1 MSTMSKRKPYVR
13 GMKAN
18 WWQKLGFYKFYM
30 IREGSAIP
38 TVWFGLVLL
47 YGMFALRSG
56 AESWGTF
63 VGFLQNPIVL
73 LLNLIALAMTLLH
86 TATWFNLAPKAQIII
101 INGEKLAESKI
112 VKALWAV
119 MVAFTVFAL
128 AIVLI

>member
-1 MSTMSKRKPYVR
+1 
-13 GMKAN
+13 
-18 WWQKLGFYKFYM
+18 FYKFYM
-30 IREGSAIP
+30 IREGSAVP

-101 INGEKLAESKI
+101 VNDEKLAESKI

>member
-13 GMKAN
+13 EMKAN

-63 VGFLQNPIVL
+63 VDFLQNPIVL
-73 LLNLIALAMTLLH
+73 LLNLITLAMTLLH

-101 INGEKLAESKI
+101 VNDEKLAESKI

>member
-1 MSTMSKRKPYVR
+1 MSTISKRKPYVR
-13 GMKAN
+13 EMKAN

-30 IREGSAIP
+30 IREGSAVP

-47 YGMFALRSG
+47 YGMFALRG
-56 AESWGTF
+56 GVDSWYSF

-73 LLNLIALAMTLLH
+73 LLNLIALGMTLLH
-86 TATWFNLAPKAQIII
+86 TATWFNLAPKAQMII
-101 INGEKLAESKI
+101 INDEKLPESKI

-119 MVAFTVFAL
+119 MVAFTIFAL